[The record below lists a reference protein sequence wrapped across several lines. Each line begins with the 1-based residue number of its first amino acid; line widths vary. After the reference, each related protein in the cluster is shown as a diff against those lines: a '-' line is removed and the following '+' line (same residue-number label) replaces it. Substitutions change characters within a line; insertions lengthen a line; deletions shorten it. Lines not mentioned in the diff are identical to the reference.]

1 MLAQV
6 LFGGLA
12 VGSIYGLVALGF
24 AVVFKATD
32 VFNFAQGMF
41 VVCGAFFAVTA
52 VSILKLPFGVAILF
66 IIGASALLGVV
77 IHMLLIQPL
86 SGRPMLSVIMLTIAL
101 SIVMRALIEMFY
113 GSQGRPLNTA
123 LPTGVFVVGD
133 LRMSQL
139 HLTAMVVSWV
149 CMAAFGAFFK
159 FTPVG
164 LLMRATADGHEAA
177 VVSGINVNVMNRLA
191 WAIGSVLAAIGGLF
205 LGQLQIVSTEPVG
218 LTVRI
223 LGATGRHARGFITA
237 GATGT
242 PRGTDF
248 RKEFPVGKELDAKI
262 IEIDPKRGELKLSI
276 KAMNEDTERNA
287 YQQYRA
293 QVKREAKFGTLA
305 DLLQKRNIVPQK

>member
-52 VSILKLPFGVAILF
+52 VSLLKLPFGVAVLF

-123 LPTGVFVVGD
+123 LPSGVFVVGD

-139 HLTAMVVSWV
+139 HLTAMVTSWV
-149 CMAAFGAFFK
+149 CMAAFGAFFR
-159 FTPVG
+159 FTPIG

-205 LGQLQIVSTEPVG
+205 LGQLQIVSTELESIGLLALPAVVIGGMQSIPGAIIGGILVG
-218 LTVRI
+218 VIEQLSSTYISSKSSDIVIYGLLLLILMVRPWG
-223 LGATGRHARGFITA
+223 LFGQ
-237 GATGT
+237 
-242 PRGTDF
+242 
-248 RKEFPVGKELDAKI
+248 KELG
-262 IEIDPKRGELKLSI
+262 R
-276 KAMNEDTERNA
+276 
-287 YQQYRA
+287 
-293 QVKREAKFGTLA
+293 V
-305 DLLQKRNIVPQK
+305 